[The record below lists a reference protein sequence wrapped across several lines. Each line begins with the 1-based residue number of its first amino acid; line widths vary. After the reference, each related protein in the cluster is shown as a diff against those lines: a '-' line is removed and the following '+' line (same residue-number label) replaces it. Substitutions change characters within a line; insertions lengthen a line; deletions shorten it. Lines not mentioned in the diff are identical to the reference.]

1 MIMQKPSDNLFFGY
15 SPETKIRLVYADV
28 SDSARILEQNHL
40 SGPVAGLIQAE
51 ALAGVALL
59 ASELSEAQETVTLRI
74 TCDGPIEGLLVEAGR
89 NGDLRGYTKVKVI
102 NDLDETPERE
112 VADAYGRSG
121 QAQIIR
127 SVPGRVLA
135 HAYFGLEPVSIGRAV
150 ESYFQQSLQRR
161 TSVQV
166 LSSRYD
172 DFLDTARGVLIDCL
186 PDGDTAVFE
195 RVCDNLGDTA
205 LQDLLEDGCTF
216 SEIATQ
222 LGFKDMQLKET
233 RAMQFGCRC
242 SAERVDDMFALL
254 PDEDLLALSQQEAP
268 IDIFCHMCGRG
279 YMVQPAFLSEL
290 LRRRK
295 DT

>member
-15 SPETKIRLVYADV
+15 SPSTRIRLVFADV

-59 ASELSEAQETVTLRI
+59 ASELSEPQETVTLRI

-102 NDLDETPERE
+102 DDLDDEPERDVE
-112 VADAYGRSG
+112 DAYGRSG

-135 HAYFGLEPVSIGRAV
+135 KAFFCLEPVSIGRAV
-150 ESYFQQSLQRR
+150 ESYFRQSLQRR

-166 LSSRYD
+166 ISSRYD
-172 DFLDTARGVLIDCL
+172 TFLDTARGVLIDCL
-186 PDGDTAVFE
+186 PDGDTAAFE
-195 RVCDNLGDTA
+195 RFGDNLGDTA

-216 SEIATQ
+216 SEIATL
-222 LGFKDMQLKET
+222 LGFTDMQLKET
-233 RAMQFGCRC
+233 RRMQFGCRC
-242 SAERVDDMFALL
+242 SSERVEDMFELL
-254 PDEDLLALSQQEAP
+254 PDEDLLALSTQEAP
-268 IDIFCHMCGRG
+268 VHIFCHMCGRG
-279 YMVQPAFLSEL
+279 YTVQPAVLGEL
-290 LRRRK
+290 LKKRK
-295 DT
+295 DK